1 MNVLCFE
8 HVSFRIGG
16 KGLLE
21 NVTLSLKE
29 GEFLGILGPNGA
41 GKSTLLALMDLLW
54 RPTDGT
60 FSIFGTEVKTLNAP
74 EILRLRRKIAIVPQ
88 NIDYNPSIPLT
99 AREVVEM
106 GRIGRRG
113 VLSHLTQSDRVAVDF
128 TMGILGVSHLASHP
142 YRSLSGGERQKVQ
155 LARALAQEPALLFLD
170 EPTSGLDMDWQERLV
185 LLIEELYAK
194 MKLTIVMTTHITG
207 HLPACCRR
215 VILLR
220 DGRILMDG
228 AVEDVLTPE
237 KLKDV
242 YRCPVEVI
250 ERSGRRHC
258 FAMGDV
264 K

>member
-16 KGLLE
+16 KSLLE
-21 NVTLSLKE
+21 NVTLSLEE

-88 NIDYNPSIPLT
+88 NIDYNSSIPLT

-113 VLSHLTQSDRVAVDF
+113 VLSPLTQSDRVAVDF
-128 TMGILGVSHLASHP
+128 TMGILGVSHLVNHP

-220 DGRILMDG
+220 DGRVLMDG